1 MKSSHA
7 ITQIQAVFS
16 VSRLVDK
23 AGRAISRLLEA
34 KYNPQAFASLQKEKP
49 DQLKNDLGVFYRCG
63 CEIAARHL
71 ADSQPALAR
80 ERQQSLATMKMAAN
94 GGRLTIAQRIKR
106 WFKHNEKNSSLSRT
120 AAQIANIA
128 DQRYEAAAIVSFLK
142 ENCIQANR
150 QEFKTL
156 SGEMANVA
164 DFRNEFVC
172 KMAGGKNGEAILARF
187 DAWLSPRLETAD
199 HLQAGK
205 AISFQGD
212 GKGERMRE
220 TAADVLVSKFIPP
233 QAVEAAAQHPQGLPE
248 EAVRSLQMEKTEAII
263 NGQLAQEQPV
273 VASVKTL
280 NRIVPAP
287 QTEAA
292 LEREVG
298 KVVREALP
306 APEPYKPDPWEQ
318 ERQAKIDEASAIS
331 WQMREI
337 ANNLGAYGVR
347 TYLGDESTPQ
357 GKRVTVQGITMSLD
371 LEHLDAETGG
381 RLDELMGPRGAALRE
396 AARQL
401 TLTEVAEKHENCT
414 YDAEKDEF
422 RIGGRLYDTRNH
434 QYENPAD
441 NDDMGAM
448 TDAMRPF
455 LGMIFPSIRLTAE
468 ATIRQYLNS
477 EKSDKQY
484 SQTYSM
490 KIPVPEG
497 IQDMPAFKD
506 SGLKFRDGQAYVIG
520 QITPP
525 APEIPSAAVALE
537 MLETRSAKLFNHEAI
552 AAARQ
557 EFADAERL
565 RAEEARN
572 SRQEVRSE
580 ERSSFAMAM

>member
-1 MKSSHA
+1 MQS
-7 ITQIQAVFS
+7 VFS

-34 KYNPQAFASLQKEKP
+34 KYNPQAFATLQKEKP
-49 DQLKNDLGVFYRCG
+49 DQLKKDLGAFYRWG
-63 CEIAARHL
+63 CEIAARNM
-71 ADSQPALAR
+71 ADSQPAQAQ
-80 ERQQSLATMKMAAN
+80 ERHASLATMQMSAK

-106 WFKHNEKNSSLSRT
+106 WFKHNEKNSSLSRA

-128 DQRYEAAAIVSFLK
+128 DQRYEAASIVSFLK
-142 ENCIQANR
+142 ENGIQANR
-150 QEFKTL
+150 KEFKTL

-172 KMAGGKNGEAILARF
+172 KMVNGTKGEAILARF
-187 DAWLSPRLETAD
+187 DAWLSTRLETAD

-220 TAADVLVSKFIPP
+220 TAADVVVSKFIPP
-233 QAVEAAAQHPQGLPE
+233 QAVEAAAAHPQGLPE
-248 EAVRSLQMEKTEAII
+248 ETVRSLQMEKTDSII
-263 NGQLAQEQPV
+263 KGQLAQDQPV
-273 VASVKTL
+273 VASVQTL

-298 KVVREALP
+298 KVVQEVMP
-306 APEPYKPDPWEQ
+306 ASEPYRPDPWEQ

-347 TYLGDESTPQ
+347 TYMGDESTPQ
-357 GKRVTVQGITMSLD
+357 GKRVTVQGITMSID

-381 RLDELMGPRGAALRE
+381 RLDELMGPRVAALRE

-434 QYENPAD
+434 QYVNPAD
-441 NDDMGAM
+441 NDNLAAM
-448 TDAMRPF
+448 TEAMQPF
-455 LGMIFPSIRLTAE
+455 TAMLFPSIRLMAE
-468 ATIRQYLNS
+468 ATIRQYFNG
-477 EKSDKQY
+477 EKESDKQY
-484 SQTYSM
+484 CQVYSM

-497 IQDMPAFKD
+497 IQEMPAFREG
-506 SGLKFRDGQAYVIG
+506 GLKFRDGQAFVIG

-525 APEIPSAAVALE
+525 APEIPSADAALE
-537 MLETRSAKLFNHEAI
+537 MLETRSARLFNHEAI
-552 AAARQ
+552 GAARA
-557 EFADAERL
+557 EFADAEMQ
-565 RAEEARN
+565 RAEDTRN
-572 SRQEVRSE
+572 SRQEERSE